1 MKTRIK
7 DLLAAQREPLEIPA
21 VTPELSDRIFQD
33 VQERKLYTYQ
43 QAAELIGCDPE
54 TIRIHAK
61 GFPIIRRSKPHRI
74 PACVLDLI
82 VRTKLIAA

>member
-1 MKTRIK
+1 VKARIR
-7 DLLAAQREPLEIPA
+7 DLIVNRRQQPEVPHL
-21 VTPELSDRIFQD
+21 TPELSAQIFQD
-33 VQERKLYTYQ
+33 IQDRKLYTYRE
-43 QAAELIGCDPE
+43 AAEMIGCDPE